1 MRSAATCTEYVEL
14 LSEHGIRPSMS
25 RAGTP
30 YDNAK
35 FERFIKTLKYE
46 EVYVKNM
53 RA

>member
-1 MRSAATCTEYVEL
+1 
-14 LSEHGIRPSMS
+14 MS

-35 FERFIKTLKYE
+35 CERFIKTLKYE